1 MKFLFVTIFGESASL
16 VQGLMREGHAA
27 RLYIKNAKFQDVAR
41 GIVPHVQNWKKHR
54 DWADVIVFD
63 DVEMASDIEW
73 LRERG
78 YLVVGGNRFGDRL
91 ENDRLFGQ
99 KIMAEAGIKIP
110 RSWRFRSFASAIKFI
125 K

>member
-1 MKFLFVTIFGESASL
+1 MKFLFVTPLGESASL
-16 VQGLMREGHAA
+16 VQALQEEGHEVKF
-27 RLYIKNAKFQDVAR
+27 YIKYSKFGDMAR

-99 KIMAEAGIKIP
+99 KIMA
-110 RSWRFRSFASAIKFI
+110 
-125 K
+125 